1 MHTSVNLEQ
10 LISAVGDAV
19 IVSDAAGAI
28 TLWNPAAQYLFGYT
42 ESEALGQN
50 LDLIT
55 PERFRH
61 RHWEGYHK
69 SMETGITKYG
79 HDVLR
84 VPAVHKDGRSMSIAF
99 TVAML
104 YSDDLK
110 VSGCVA
116 IIRDETPRFNEDRAL
131 RKRLAELESQLAQ
144 K

>member
-1 MHTSVNLEQ
+1 MV
-10 LISAVGDAV
+10 
-19 IVSDAAGAI
+19 VSDETGTI
-28 TLWNPAAQYLFGYT
+28 TLWNPAATYLFGFS
-42 ESEALGQN
+42 EEEALGKN

-69 SMETGITKYG
+69 SMETGVTKYG

-104 YSDDLK
+104 YSQERK
-110 VSGCVA
+110 VTGCVA
-116 IIRDETPRFNEDRAL
+116 IIRDDTLRFNEDRAL
-131 RKRLAELESQLAQ
+131 RKRLAELESQQVA